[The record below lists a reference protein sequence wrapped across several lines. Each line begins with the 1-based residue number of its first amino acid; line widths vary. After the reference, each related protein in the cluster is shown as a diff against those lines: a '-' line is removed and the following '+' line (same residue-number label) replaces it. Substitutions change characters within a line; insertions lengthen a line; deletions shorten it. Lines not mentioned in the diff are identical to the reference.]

1 MDREKIDLKE
11 MTLSEMTDFFVS
23 LGEKDFRAKQLYQ
36 WVFQKGVSDFE
47 KMHNLSREL
56 RRLLKKEACISEI
69 KRLKVLESSDR
80 SKKYLFG
87 LQDKR
92 IIESVLMPDKKG
104 CSICISTQVG
114 CRFGCRF
121 CLTGKEGF
129 TRDMRS
135 GEIVDQVLMIE
146 RDIED
151 TSPNIVIMGMG
162 EPLNNYDNTIKAV
175 RQMTAKEG
183 MSISPRKITLSTS
196 GWIPGV
202 NRLRKEDLNI
212 NIAISLNA
220 TTNETR
226 DFLMP
231 INRKYPMD
239 HLLQACYQYPLADR
253 RRITFEYV
261 LIRGVNDSIDDAARL
276 ARLLEGMR
284 CKINLIPFNP
294 SKGLPFERPSDRR
307 ILDFQNHL
315 IKKDF
320 TVTQRRGR
328 GIDIG
333 GGCGHLRSSFSKAL
347 KK

>member
-1 MDREKIDLKE
+1 
-11 MTLSEMTDFFVS
+11 
-23 LGEKDFRAKQLYQ
+23 
-36 WVFQKGVSDFE
+36 
-47 KMHNLSREL
+47 
-56 RRLLKKEACISEI
+56 
-69 KRLKVLESSDR
+69 
-80 SKKYLFG
+80 
-87 LQDKR
+87 
-92 IIESVLMPDKKG
+92 
-104 CSICISTQVG
+104 
-114 CRFGCRF
+114 
-121 CLTGKEGF
+121 
-129 TRDMRS
+129 
-135 GEIVDQVLMIE
+135 
-146 RDIED
+146 
-151 TSPNIVIMGMG
+151 
-162 EPLNNYDNTIKAV
+162 
-175 RQMTAKEG
+175 
-183 MSISPRKITLSTS
+183 
-196 GWIPGV
+196 
-202 NRLRKEDLNI
+202 
-212 NIAISLNA
+212 
-220 TTNETR
+220 
-226 DFLMP
+226 
-231 INRKYPMD
+231 MD